1 MKTTTRKRRGFT
13 LVELLVVI
21 AIIATL
27 AGVGVPALI
36 KRQKDGYRAE
46 AIMNAG
52 QIGKTL
58 FSFEQEYGSYPDDQT
73 ATDIT
78 TNLSVTVP
86 GSPGKA
92 NYYFAQLVSS
102 GYLDQEKP
110 FYCRA
115 TYTKQPDNNMQSSEL
130 LKKGECGFG
139 YVMKTGGEGL
149 SSASNS
155 AIPIVVASLLE
166 GATDDTFDPEVY
178 NQKAVVLRIDTSV
191 RVEQLRPSDK
201 KIAIGAGKTLLQTG
215 TGTVWENGNITPQM
229 IGPDY

>member
-1 MKTTTRKRRGFT
+1 MKTTTRKRQGFT

-46 AIMNAG
+46 AVINAG

-58 FSFEQEYGSYPDDQT
+58 FSFEQEYSSYPDDDT
-73 ATDIT
+73 AQDIAD
-78 TNLSVTVP
+78 NLQVTIS
-86 GSPGKA
+86 GSPGKS
-92 NYYFAQLVSS
+92 NYYFSQLIAS

-115 TYTKQPDNNMQSSEL
+115 TYTKQPDNNMNGSEML
-130 LKKGECGFG
+130 EKGEVGFG
-139 YVMKTGGEGL
+139 YIMKTGGAGL

-155 AIPIVVASLLE
+155 AIPIVVAALQE

-178 NQKAVVLRIDTSV
+178 NNKAVVLRIDTSV
-191 RVEQLRPSDK
+191 RIEQLNKDK
-201 KIAIGAGKTLLQTG
+201 KATVGGGRTLLQTG
-215 TGTVWENGNITPQM
+215 TGTVWESGAITPQM
-229 IGPDY
+229 IAPDY

>member
-1 MKTTTRKRRGFT
+1 MKTTTRKRQGFT

-58 FSFEQEYGSYPDDQT
+58 FSFEQEYGSYPDNDT
-73 ATDIT
+73 AQDIAD
-78 TNLSVTVP
+78 NLTVTVP

-92 NYYFAQLVSS
+92 NYYFSQLIVS

-115 TYTKQPDNNMQSSEL
+115 TYTKQPDNNMQNSEML
-130 LKKGECGFG
+130 EKGECGFG
-139 YVMKTGGEGL
+139 YVMKTGGAGL

-155 AIPIVVASLLE
+155 AIPIVVAALLE
-166 GATDDTFDPEVY
+166 GATDDTFDTEVY
-178 NQKAVVLRIDTSV
+178 NNKAVVLRIDTSV

-201 KIAIGAGKTLLQTG
+201 KVAIGGGKTLLQTG
-215 TGTVWENGNITPQM
+215 AGTVWESGNITPQM
-229 IGPDY
+229 VPPEY